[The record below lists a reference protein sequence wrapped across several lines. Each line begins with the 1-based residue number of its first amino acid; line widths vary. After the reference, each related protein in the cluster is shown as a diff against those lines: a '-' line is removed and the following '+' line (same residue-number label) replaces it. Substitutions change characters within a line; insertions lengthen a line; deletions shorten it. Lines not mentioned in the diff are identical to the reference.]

1 MNEEIKREDLHK
13 FLTLIYQDNENF
25 KDKLAWMPDGTVL
38 ETVGSRFFW
47 LFKGSICKVINEN
60 EKLKKQNKRLS
71 DLLKDIDICIS
82 EARRIKGGD
91 I

>member
-1 MNEEIKREDLHK
+1 MDEITKEDLHK
-13 FLTLIYQDNENF
+13 FLVIIYKDNENF

-47 LFKGSICKVINEN
+47 MFKGSICKVINEN
-60 EKLKKQNKRLS
+60 EKLKEQNKKLS
-71 DLLKDIDICIS
+71 DLLHNIDICIS
-82 EARRIKGGD
+82 EAKRIKGGD